1 MSQADFKTLEKKINE
16 GIRKA
21 QSNMFSGKNDEAWNM
36 IEDIQKDFEMIQ
48 SIDQSHQSISLIE
61 QKVNRLKQ
69 DLEKKLGKGTSTTLK
84 LEVRSTSALI
94 PRSPPSAPLPT
105 TKTQAPEDKLPTGVT
120 KRLQDMERLL
130 TQVKQ
135 LMEQDRD
142 NKESLME
149 RASYQLQL
157 ASGMFSEIE
166 RMYAAQ
172 LGHPDVKAAQEE
184 IGTLTEGLKAL
195 KLKMEV
201 DKDQAATVM
210 K

>member
-1 MSQADFKTLEKKINE
+1 
-16 GIRKA
+16 
-21 QSNMFSGKNDEAWNM
+21 
-36 IEDIQKDFEMIQ
+36 
-48 SIDQSHQSISLIE
+48 
-61 QKVNRLKQ
+61 
-69 DLEKKLGKGTSTTLK
+69 
-84 LEVRSTSALI
+84 
-94 PRSPPSAPLPT
+94 
-105 TKTQAPEDKLPTGVT
+105 
-120 KRLQDMERLL
+120 
-130 TQVKQ
+130 
-135 LMEQDRD
+135 
-142 NKESLME
+142 ME

-210 K
+210 KQISDESQKWVEKIWIEYRDNRAKRNGT